1 MALHRPL
8 PLPLPLALA
17 VVILLGVSSAG
28 AQEPTLQDEQA
39 RTHFQSG
46 RLYFDRA
53 QYDDAL
59 REFEAAYDLS
69 HRAALLYNIYL
80 TYERLGRY
88 GQAADRLEQFL
99 RDDPSIEDDQRA
111 TYEARI
117 ANLRERATAAAAPT
131 PMPEPQPEPAPVDEG
146 GLSPLGIAGIATL
159 GAGAASLIVFA
170 ITGGMALGED
180 ASLADRCGAS
190 AGRTCTE
197 EDVSG
202 LRTLTTV
209 ADVTWVAG
217 LVLAAAGAT
226 LLAIDLTSDRSGETA
241 RISVAPMMGPGFA
254 GAMIGGRL

>member
-1 MALHRPL
+1 MPALRASL
-8 PLPLPLALA
+8 LTLPLALSIVLA
-17 VVILLGVSSAG
+17 ASGSAL
-28 AQEPTLQDEQA
+28 AQEPTAQDEQA

-59 REFEAAYDLS
+59 REFEAAYELS
-69 HRAALLYNIYL
+69 HRAGLLYNIYL

-88 GQAADRLEQFL
+88 GEAADRLEQFL
-99 RDDPSIEDDQRA
+99 RDDPTIEDEQRA

-117 ANLRERATAAAAPT
+117 ANLRERVATDAPPDPIQTT
-131 PMPEPQPEPAPVDEG
+131 PTAPVQPADDG
-146 GLSPLGIAGIATL
+146 GLTALGIAGVVTL

-180 ASLADRCGAS
+180 ASLADRCGAN

-217 LVLAAAGAT
+217 LVLAAVGGT
-226 LLAIDLTSDRSGETA
+226 LLAIDLTSDRSRETA
-241 RISVAPMMGPGFA
+241 RISLAPMMGPGIA
-254 GAMIGGRL
+254 GVSVGGRL